1 MRSLIARLRGRED
14 ERVAAAR
21 SAHRAGRFAEARR
34 ILAPVVDEGGASLE
48 VVRGLA
54 ELEYLLGDYVTAEML
69 LAQVVARAGKDIETR
84 ADAEAALALVYL
96 QTNRYAETQGL
107 FAGIEDAVTLP
118 IWDLMQSFGD
128 QAPYVLDWPEGTTA
142 VTAPFLQESDWELP
156 RLAVEINGSPFEARI
171 DTGGDLFTLTASDA
185 KSLGIEPVATFTGTF
200 AGGAPGEMGYGRAEE
215 ISIGG
220 LTVRDVPVSISG
232 LHRPVIG
239 TGFLRQFLPTLDY
252 PGRRLV
258 LRPRGD
264 APEPAGD
271 SGIDVP
277 FALALVHLLIASG
290 QLDDLPATF
299 VVDSGLEDAGGGA
312 FTGSAE
318 TLTAAGISIPE
329 TSPET
334 GESGAGDVTLE
345 LGHFPIRRLALG
357 DATKEDTR
365 GLYGAFPAEWNE
377 IAEFRVHGIISHHF
391 LCDYAWTIDF
401 TRMTMTFVPPAPG

>member
-21 SAHRAGRFAEARR
+21 SAHRSGRFAEARR
-34 ILAPVVDEGGASLE
+34 ILAPVVDEGDASLE

-118 IWDLMQSFGD
+118 IWDLMRSFGD
-128 QAPYVLDWPEGTTA
+128 RAPYVLDWPEGTAA
-142 VTAPFLQESDWELP
+142 VTAPFLQETDWELP
-156 RLAVEINGSPFEARI
+156 RVAVEINGSPFEARI
-171 DTGGDLFTLTASDA
+171 DTGGDLFTLTAPDA
-185 KSLGIEPVATFTGTF
+185 KSLGIEPVASFTGTF

-220 LTVRDVPVSISG
+220 VTIRDVPVSISG

-258 LRPRGD
+258 LRPRGA
-264 APEPAGD
+264 APVSD

-277 FALALVHLLIASG
+277 FALALVHLLIAAG
-290 QLDDLPATF
+290 RLDDLPATF

-318 TLTAAGISIPE
+318 TLTAAGIPIPE

-357 DATKEDTR
+357 DVSKKDTR

-377 IAEFRVHGIISHHF
+377 IAEFRVHGIVSHHF
-391 LCDYAWTIDF
+391 LRDYAWTIDF

>member
-21 SAHRAGRFAEARR
+21 SAHRSGRFAEARR
-34 ILAPVVDEGGASLE
+34 ILAPVVDEGDASLE

-118 IWDLMQSFGD
+118 IWDLMRSFGD
-128 QAPYVLDWPEGTTA
+128 RAPYVLDWPEGTTV
-142 VTAPFLQESDWELP
+142 VTAPFLQETDWELP
-156 RLAVEINGSPFEARI
+156 RVAVEINGSPFEARI
-171 DTGGDLFTLTASDA
+171 DTGGDLFTLTAPDA
-185 KSLGIEPVATFTGTF
+185 KSLGIEPVASFTGTF

-220 LTVRDVPVSISG
+220 LTIRDVPVSISG

-252 PGRRLV
+252 PGPPARPAAARRRARERLGHRRSV
-258 LRPRGD
+258 RARARP
-264 APEPAGD
+264 PADRRPGR
-271 SGIDVP
+271 
-277 FALALVHLLIASG
+277 
-290 QLDDLPATF
+290 LDDLPATF

-318 TLTAAGISIPE
+318 TLTAAGIPIPE

-357 DATKEDTR
+357 DVSKKDTR

-377 IAEFRVHGIISHHF
+377 IAEFRVHGIVSHHF
-391 LCDYAWTIDF
+391 LRDYAWTIDF